1 MVGLDGGTKADMKL
15 VSIKARKLLLT
26 FTQYGNRGEFG
37 GNIRYDLSII
47 ISGRSCHTAGKLKT

>member
-1 MVGLDGGTKADMKL
+1 MVELDGGTKADMKY

-37 GNIRYDLSII
+37 GKIRYELSIKI
-47 ISGRSCHTAGKLKT
+47 